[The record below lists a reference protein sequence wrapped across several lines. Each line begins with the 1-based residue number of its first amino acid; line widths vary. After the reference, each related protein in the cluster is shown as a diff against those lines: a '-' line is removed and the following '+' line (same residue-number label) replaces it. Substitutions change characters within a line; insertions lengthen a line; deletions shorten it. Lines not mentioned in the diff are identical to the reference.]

1 MKKHLRLLPFLL
13 PGLILYVVLFM
24 YPTISA
30 LYYSFTNWDGLSPS
44 YQYVGWQNYEKVS
57 QDIIFRK
64 SLGNNVKF
72 MLMVV
77 IVQTVVSLLLAL
89 QIHKKS
95 KMNVMLRALYFMPTI
110 LSSVSVGF
118 IWTFIYDSNL
128 GALNKFLQMIGLESL
143 AQNWLGNPA
152 IAIFSIAA
160 VQAWAHIG
168 QMAVLFIAGLQ
179 SIPPEL
185 HEAAKL
191 DGASKLGLFFRIT
204 WPLLAPAAAIV
215 VSYTT
220 IQSFKAFD
228 LVFTMTGGGPNYSTE
243 ILSTYIYSSA
253 FLNYA
258 FGKAATASVYFLLLI
273 ALITF
278 LQFKLLRTDRVS
290 Y

>member
-1 MKKHLRLLPFLL
+1 MKKHLRLLEFIL
-13 PGLILYVVLFM
+13 PGLILYAVLFM

-44 YQYVGWQNYEKVS
+44 YQYVGIQNYEKVS
-57 QDIIFRK
+57 KDIIFNK
-64 SLGNNVKF
+64 SLTNNIKF
-72 MLMVV
+72 MLFVV
-77 IVQTVVSLLLAL
+77 IVQTVVSLILAL
-89 QIHKKS
+89 QIYKKS
-95 KMNVMLRALYFMPTI
+95 KLNVFYRALYFLPTI

-128 GALNKFLQMIGLESL
+128 GALNKVLSMIGLEGLTQS
-143 AQNWLGNPA
+143 WLGNPSL
-152 IAIFSIAA
+152 AIFSIAA

-185 HEAAKL
+185 KEAAII
-191 DGASKLGLFFRIT
+191 DGASTFRVFYHIT

-243 ILSTYIYSSA
+243 ILSTYVYSSA
-253 FLNYA
+253 FLNYS
-258 FGKAATASVYFLLLI
+258 FGKAATASVYFLILI
-273 ALITF
+273 AVITF
-278 LQFKLLRTDRVS
+278 IQFKLLKTDRVS

>member
-13 PGLILYVVLFM
+13 PGLLLYAVLFL
-24 YPTISA
+24 YPTVSA
-30 LYYSFTNWDGLSPS
+30 LYYSFTDWDGLSPS
-44 YQYVGWQNYEKVS
+44 YQYVGLQNYENVS
-57 QDIIFRK
+57 QDIIFQK

-77 IVQTVVSLLLAL
+77 LVQTIVSLLLAL
-89 QIHKKS
+89 QIYKQS
-95 KMNVMLRALYFMPTI
+95 KRNVALRALYFLPTI

-118 IWTFIYDSNL
+118 IWTVIYDSNL
-128 GALNKFLQMIGLESL
+128 GELNKLLTAVGLESL
-143 AQNWLGNPA
+143 TQSWLGDPSLA
-152 IAIFSIAA
+152 IYSIAA

-179 SIPPEL
+179 SIPQEIK
-185 HEAAKL
+185 EAATL
-191 DGASKLGLFFRIT
+191 DGASQLGLFFRIT

-243 ILSTYIYSSA
+243 IMSTYIYSSA
-253 FLNYA
+253 FLNYT

-273 ALITF
+273 SVITF
-278 LQFKLLRTDRVS
+278 VQFKLLRTDRVS

>member
-1 MKKHLRLLPFLL
+1 MRKHLRLLPFVL
-13 PGLILYVVLFM
+13 PGLSLYAVLFL

-30 LYYSFTNWDGLSPS
+30 LYYSLTNWDGLSPS
-44 YQYVGWQNYEKVS
+44 YQFVGLQNYQKVS
-57 QDIIFRK
+57 EDIIFRK
-64 SLGNNVKF
+64 AMGNNVKF
-72 MLMVV
+72 MLTVV
-77 IVQTVVSLLLAL
+77 LVQTVVSLFLAL
-89 QIHKKS
+89 QIYKTTKW
-95 KMNVMLRALYFMPTI
+95 NVFLRALFFLPTI

-128 GALNKFLQMIGLESL
+128 GAVNLMLQNIGLGGV
-143 AQNWLGNPA
+143 AQNWLGDPK

-168 QMAVLFIAGLQ
+168 QMAVLFIAGLL
-179 SIPPEL
+179 SIPKEL
-185 HEAAKL
+185 KEAAIL
-191 DGASKLGLFFRIT
+191 DGASQIRLFFRII
-204 WPLLAPAAAIV
+204 WPLLAPAAALV

-253 FLNYA
+253 FLNYT
-258 FGKAATASVYFLLLI
+258 FGKAATASVYFMILI
-273 ALITF
+273 AVITF
-278 LQFKLLRTDRVS
+278 VQFKLLRTDRVS

>member
-13 PGLILYVVLFM
+13 PGLLLYAVLFL

-44 YQYVGWQNYEKVS
+44 YQYVGLQNYTKVS
-57 QDIIFRK
+57 EDIIFRK
-64 SLGNNVKF
+64 ALGNNVKF
-72 MLMVV
+72 MLVV
-77 IVQTVVSLLLAL
+77 VLVQTIVSLLLAL
-89 QIHKKS
+89 QIYKKS
-95 KMNVMLRALYFMPTI
+95 KRNVFLRALYFLPTI

-118 IWTFIYDSNL
+118 IWTFIYDSNF
-128 GALNKFLQMIGLESL
+128 GALNKMLSAIGLESL
-143 AQNWLGNPA
+143 TQSWLGNPA
-152 IAIFSIAA
+152 LAIFSVAA

-179 SIPPEL
+179 SIPTEIK
-185 HEAAKL
+185 EAAVI
-191 DGASKLGLFFRIT
+191 DGASSTRVFFQIT

-228 LVFTMTGGGPNYSTE
+228 LIFTMTGGGPNYSTE
-243 ILSTYIYSSA
+243 ILSTYVYNAA
-253 FLNYA
+253 FLNYT
-258 FGKAATASVYFLLLI
+258 FGKAATASVYFLVLI
-273 ALITF
+273 AIITF
-278 LQFKLLRTDRVS
+278 VQFKLLRTDRVS

>member
-1 MKKHLRLLPFLL
+1 MKKHLRLLPFIL
-13 PGLILYVVLFM
+13 PGLALYAVLFM
-24 YPTISA
+24 YPTVSA

-44 YQYVGWQNYEKVS
+44 YQYVGLHNYEKVS

-77 IVQTVVSLLLAL
+77 LVQTIVSLLLAL
-89 QIHKKS
+89 QIYKKS
-95 KMNVMLRALYFMPTI
+95 KLNVFLRALYFMPTI

-118 IWTFIYDSNL
+118 MYDSNL
-128 GALNKFLQMIGLESL
+128 GALNKLLQMVGLENL
-143 AQNWLGNPA
+143 AQNWLGNPS

-179 SIPPEL
+179 SIPTEL
-185 HEAAKL
+185 KEAAVL
-191 DGASKLGLFFRIT
+191 DGATKIGLFFRIT

-258 FGKAATASVYFLLLI
+258 FGKAATASVYFLVLI
-273 ALITF
+273 AIITF

>member
-13 PGLILYVVLFM
+13 PGLLLYAVLFL
-24 YPTISA
+24 YPTVSA
-30 LYYSFTNWDGLSPS
+30 LYYSFTDWDGLSPS
-44 YQYVGWQNYEKVS
+44 YQYVGLQNYENVS
-57 QDIIFRK
+57 QDIIFQK

-77 IVQTVVSLLLAL
+77 LVQTIVSLLLAL
-89 QIHKKS
+89 QIYKQS
-95 KMNVMLRALYFMPTI
+95 KRNVALRALYFLPTI

-128 GALNKFLQMIGLESL
+128 GALNKLLTAVGLESL
-143 AQNWLGNPA
+143 TQSWLGDPSLA
-152 IAIFSIAA
+152 IYSIAA

-179 SIPPEL
+179 SIPQEIK
-185 HEAAKL
+185 EAATL
-191 DGASKLGLFFRIT
+191 DGASQLGLFFRIT

-243 ILSTYIYSSA
+243 IMSTYIYSSA
-253 FLNYA
+253 FLNYT

-273 ALITF
+273 SVITF
-278 LQFKLLRTDRVS
+278 VQFKLLRTDRVS